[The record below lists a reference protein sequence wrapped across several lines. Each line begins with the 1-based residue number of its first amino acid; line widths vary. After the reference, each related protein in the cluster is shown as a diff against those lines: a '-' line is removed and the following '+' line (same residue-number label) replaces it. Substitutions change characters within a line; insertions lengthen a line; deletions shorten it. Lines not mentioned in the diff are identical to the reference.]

1 MRPAHHRSERRGP
14 ARQPVAPRPARA
26 DARPGPDDHAGR
38 LRIAGDLDGHADRR
52 QRARRAGA
60 LRLGLLGVLPR
71 LADRHRGGRWR
82 DRPRRAGH
90 PVRGRS
96 RAVRHRPAHRRPG
109 AIDAD
114 PGRRPV
120 PPGARCRHDPADRL
134 RRHRADAPRIAAAAD
149 VRDAVDG
156 VGPARRHRPGD
167 RRDGRRH
174 GRLALRLPRP
184 VAAHRVGRGPDPGRP
199 ARDRR
204 RASAHGSGT
213 LDGATRASA
222 AGDRRGAR
230 SGAADGR
237 ADERPAHPD
246 RRPER
251 RRSACSGS
259 SRCGA

>member
-1 MRPAHHRSERRGP
+1 M
-14 ARQPVAPRPARA
+14 APGPARA

-52 QRARRAGA
+52 QRARWAGA

-71 LADRHRGGRWR
+71 LADRHRRGRWR

-90 PVRGRS
+90 PVRGRP

-109 AIDAD
+109 ALDAD

-134 RRHRADAPRIAAAAD
+134 RRHRADAPRIAPAAD

-167 RRDGRRH
+167 RGDGRRH
-174 GRLALRLPRP
+174 PRLALRLPRP
-184 VAAHRVGRGPDPGRP
+184 VAAHRAGRSPDPGCA

-204 RASAHGSGT
+204 RASARGPGT
-213 LDGATRASA
+213 LDGTSRAPA
-222 AGDRRGAR
+222 AGDPRGAR

-237 ADERPAHPD
+237 ADQWPA
-246 RRPER
+246 RS
-251 RRSACSGS
+251 RRSS
-259 SRCGA
+259 